1 MDNYKHIYVLDI
13 LYEDKEI
20 MITRS
25 QTLLWNL
32 IPFNPADFEI
42 IKSLFSDYTI
52 IEVDDRIIR
61 LRSDLRKLLNPN

>member
-42 IKSLFSDYTI
+42 IKGLFSDYRI

-61 LRSDLRKLLNPN
+61 MRSDLRKLLNPN